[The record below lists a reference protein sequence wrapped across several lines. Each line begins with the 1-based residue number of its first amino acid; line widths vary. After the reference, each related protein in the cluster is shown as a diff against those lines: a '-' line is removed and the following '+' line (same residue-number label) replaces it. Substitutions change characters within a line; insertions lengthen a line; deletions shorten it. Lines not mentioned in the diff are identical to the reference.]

1 MTSCHPGFGLTTGRG
16 DFTGRRQVITR
27 DCLGPGPRVFCDL
40 SRQFLGVDRLP
51 AMLGREELPGHIGPH
66 PRARSA
72 GSGAPTGRP
81 AAVMT
86 SPRSVLPL
94 RRNGLISPSTILNGT
109 PSLAASK
116 VALGEVGSF
125 QVLLPQLG

>member
-1 MTSCHPGFGLTTGRG
+1 
-16 DFTGRRQVITR
+16 
-27 DCLGPGPRVFCDL
+27 
-40 SRQFLGVDRLP
+40 
-51 AMLGREELPGHIGPH
+51 MLGREELPGHIGPH
-66 PRARSA
+66 PLLISSRQWS
-72 GSGAPTGRP
+72 PHTGRP
-81 AAVMT
+81 AAVLIAAKRLAT
-86 SPRSVLPL
+86 S